1 MNIFKKIAFL
11 TAGTSL
17 TCAYI
22 WHHSS
27 YASQETQLSE
37 TIFRSA
43 MQSIDRK
50 QYQKFP
56 RAGAGKTPV
65 FFPPNLPV
73 VLKQSGDDC
82 EQRLRKMREAQ
93 EICDRN
99 GYTHLVIPTARI
111 HGDFLIE
118 ERLPILE
125 GSVIKSVAL
134 YIKNKHSMTKA
145 IREFTGFLC
154 QSSMTDIE
162 DTRHP
167 IVKNAPT
174 AIARFDNIALYL
186 DKNGEGKIGLVDLE
200 HFETNRSQSRSWEDL
215 ITFFPFHFDEIFEE
229 ASKFHPHLNF
239 RRKEFETKRDAGMKT
254 YQQVYLG
261 HLKFCEEKKI
271 NQANGNILAPMSESR
286 KNALEKSFIEVM
298 HKWYNYDAERDYF
311 NSRHRDLTPHE
322 TVEMERIVH
331 ESFPQILDR
340 IQGPLSQRI
349 GKCHDKLRDLVDCR
363 SFWLSSPDSD
373 SEIVKYMS
381 LIFHMEE
388 RNQGRYAEV
397 LVLHLMEEMAKGG
410 DIYEY
415 IHNAYGQSDFIRV

>member
-1 MNIFKKIAFL
+1 MVLKKIAFL

-22 WHHSS
+22 CHHSG
-27 YASQETQLSE
+27 YAPQPPQLSE
-37 TIFRSA
+37 TVFRSA
-43 MQSIDRK
+43 MQSIDGK
-50 QYQKFP
+50 QYQRFP

-65 FFPPNLPV
+65 FLPPNLPV
-73 VLKQSGDDC
+73 VLKQSGPDC
-82 EQRLRKMREAQ
+82 EQRLRKMEEAR

-99 GYTHLVIPTARI
+99 GYTHLAIPSARI

-118 ERLPILE
+118 ERLPILQ
-125 GSVIKSVAL
+125 GSVIQSVGL
-134 YIKNKHSMTKA
+134 YIKNKDSMTKA

-154 QSSMTDIE
+154 QSSMTDIR

-186 DKNGEGKIGLVDLE
+186 DKDGEGKIGLVDLE
-200 HFETNRSQSRSWEDL
+200 HFETNRYQSYSWEDL
-215 ITFFPFHFDEIFEE
+215 ITFFPFHFDEILEE

-239 RRKEFETKRDAGMKT
+239 RRQEFETKRDAGMKT
-254 YQQVYLG
+254 YQQVYLS

-271 NQANGNILAPMSESR
+271 KQANGNMLAPMSESR

-311 NSRHRDLTPHE
+311 NFRHRDLTSHE
-322 TVEMERIVH
+322 TGEMQRIVH
-331 ESFPQILDR
+331 ESFPQILDQIR
-340 IQGPLSQRI
+340 KPLSQRI
-349 GKCHDKLRDLVDCR
+349 GKCNDKLRDLVDCR
-363 SFWLSSPDSD
+363 SFFLSFPDSD

-381 LIFHMEE
+381 SIFHMEE
-388 RNQGRYAEV
+388 RNHGKYAEV
-397 LVLHLMEEMAKGG
+397 LILHLMEELAKGG

-415 IHNAYGQSDFIRV
+415 IHNAHGQRDFIRV